1 LYNLVNFAAASSAS
15 KEVGSEIVEWEWNWN
30 GNGNGNENGYV

>member
-15 KEVGSEIVEWEWNWN
+15 KEVGSEIVEWE
-30 GNGNGNENGYV
+30 